1 MRVVATRLHTS
12 NEAVPIDPE
21 QIKAWCQN
29 VLSYSDL
36 LIVVVDNRYF
46 QRVGKMLMRF
56 GNRVKLFHIHPW
68 IGYTQPLNMIIEKA
82 LSVGATKLLFQS
94 IEVTALPE
102 DIKSLERHLDSNT
115 LVVGAKLHEMHGHV
129 NEKVEL
135 TGWTTPWNTLALWN
149 LEKLGLTGFLTVS
162 SGNLPG
168 IPGGVEE
175 VVTISLLQTLHPY
188 SMDAKMVELKSVVWN
203 TQWSCKEREAYH
215 AAKMASKNERAEKQ
229 LRALGISPGFVTIV
243 KDEDD

>member
-36 LIVVVDNRYF
+36 LIIVVDNRYF

-56 GNRVKLFHIHPW
+56 GNRVKLFHIDPW
-68 IGYTQPLNMIIEKA
+68 ISYTQPLNMIIEKA
-82 LSVGATKLLFQS
+82 LCVGATKLLFQS

-102 DIKSLERHLDSNT
+102 DIKSLERYLDGNT
-115 LVVGAKLHEMHGHV
+115 LVVGVKLHEMHGHI
-129 NEKVEL
+129 NKKVEL

-149 LEKLGLTGFLTVS
+149 LQKLGLTGFLTVS
-162 SGNLPG
+162 SGNLLG
-168 IPGGVEE
+168 ISGGVEE
-175 VVTISLLQTLHPY
+175 VVTISLLQTLHPN
-188 SMDAKMVELKSVVWN
+188 SMIAKMVELKSVVWS
-203 TQWSCKEREAYH
+203 TEWSCKEREAYH
-215 AAKMASKNERAEKQ
+215 IAKMASKNDRAKKQ
-229 LRALGISPGFVTIV
+229 LRALGISPGFVMIV

>member
-1 MRVVATRLHTS
+1 
-12 NEAVPIDPE
+12 
-21 QIKAWCQN
+21 
-29 VLSYSDL
+29 
-36 LIVVVDNRYF
+36 
-46 QRVGKMLMRF
+46 MRF
-56 GNRVKLFHIHPW
+56 GKRVKLFHIHPW

-203 TQWSCKEREAYH
+203 TEWSCKEREAYH

-229 LRALGISPGFVTIV
+229 LRALGISPGFVMIV

>member
-36 LIVVVDNRYF
+36 LIIVVDNRYF

-149 LEKLGLTGFLTVS
+149 LEKLGLKSTFRCRLSNNVFY
-162 SGNLPG
+162 NFVCLAF
-168 IPGGVEE
+168 
-175 VVTISLLQTLHPY
+175 
-188 SMDAKMVELKSVVWN
+188 AKVKSVAEILCVVFLN
-203 TQWSCKEREAYH
+203 VCHLNFSLRVTERIPVNGRLAF
-215 AAKMASKNERAEKQ
+215 A
-229 LRALGISPGFVTIV
+229 I
-243 KDEDD
+243 D

>member
-203 TQWSCKEREAYH
+203 TQWSCKEREAYR

>member
-188 SMDAKMVELKSVVWN
+188 SMDAKMIELKSVVWN

>member
-12 NEAVPIDPE
+12 NETIPIDPE

-29 VLSYSDL
+29 VLTYSDL
-36 LIVVVDNRYF
+36 LIIVVDHRYF
-46 QRVGKMLMRF
+46 KRIGKMLLGF
-56 GNRVKLFHIHPW
+56 GQKVKLFHIHPW

-82 LSVGATKLLFQS
+82 LSVGAEKILFQS
-94 IEVTALPE
+94 IEVTVSPE
-102 DIKSLERHLDSNT
+102 DVKRLEEHLDSKT

-129 NEKVEL
+129 HEKVAL

-149 LEKLGLTGFLTVS
+149 LQKLGLTGFLTVS

-175 VVTISLLQTLHPY
+175 VVTISLLQTLHPEV
-188 SMDAKMVELKSVVWN
+188 MDAKMVELKSVTWQ

-229 LRALGISPGFVTIV
+229 LKALGIEPGIVTIV

>member
-36 LIVVVDNRYF
+36 LIIVVDNRYF

-94 IEVTALPE
+94 IEVTALSE
-102 DIKSLERHLDSNT
+102 DIKSLEHHLDGNT
-115 LVVGAKLHEMHGHV
+115 LVVGAKLHEMHGHI

-203 TQWSCKEREAYH
+203 TEWSCKEREAYH
-215 AAKMASKNERAEKQ
+215 IAKMASKNERAEKQ

>member
-36 LIVVVDNRYF
+36 LIIVVDNRYF

-56 GNRVKLFHIHPW
+56 GKRVKLFHIHPW
-68 IGYTQPLNMIIEKA
+68 ISYTQPLNMIIEKA
-82 LSVGATKLLFQS
+82 LSVGAQKLLFQS

-102 DIKSLERHLDSNT
+102 DIKSLERHLDGNT
-115 LVVGAKLHEMHGHV
+115 LVVGAKLHEMHGHQ
-129 NEKVEL
+129 NQKVEL

-149 LEKLGLTGFLTVS
+149 LQKLGLTGFLTVS

-168 IPGGVEE
+168 ISGGVEE
-175 VVTISLLQTLHPY
+175 VVTISLLQTLHPH
-188 SMDAKMVELKSVVWN
+188 SMDAKMVELKSVVWH
-203 TQWSCKEREAYH
+203 TEWSCKEREAYH
-215 AAKMASKNERAEKQ
+215 AAKMASKNDRAERQ